1 MNGGPKDDQTGFGLD
16 QLAPGRTFARYE
28 IVRCIGVGGMG
39 AVFEATHVLLKKR
52 VALKT
57 MHSNLVRSEASKARF
72 LREAE
77 TVARIRHPNVV
88 DVTDVGIEGGIP
100 FLVMEFLEGEDL
112 LRHLGRAGRLDARAA
127 ADALLP
133 VAAGLCAVHRL
144 GIVHRDVK
152 PENILLARDAHGG
165 MVPKLIDFGV
175 SKDLEASMRSGGH
188 VPNTV
193 TGTPHYMSPEQARGA
208 AQLDGRTDQY
218 ALGVLLYQCLS
229 GRLPYESTSLLA
241 LISLIDAGSF
251 RPLEAVLPD
260 VAPELAALVHRAMA
274 PHPRDR
280 FASMELFGRA
290 LAEFASDRMRLTHE
304 RDFSPSG
311 PALLISAHDPE
322 SLAERQAAVTT
333 PADPTPLGDPFAP
346 PLAVPA
352 AVSAPATGP
361 EPSQRLWLVVVCL
374 VLLAGGG
381 LLVRYLVGGDTP
393 GPPPPRTREQP
404 GEQPPGLDIQLSH

>member
-1 MNGGPKDDQTGFGLD
+1 MSEAKDDKTGLGLD
-16 QLAPGRTFARYE
+16 QLAPGKTFARYE

-39 AVFEATHVLLKKR
+39 AVFEATHALLKKR

-57 MHSNLVRSEASKARF
+57 MHTNLVRSEASRARF

-88 DVTDVGIEGGIP
+88 DVTDVGIEHGIP

-112 LRHLGRAGRLDARAA
+112 LHLLSRQGPLEPRAA
-127 ADALLP
+127 ADAVLP

-152 PENILLARDAHGG
+152 PENVLLARDGQGG
-165 MVPKLIDFGV
+165 VIPKLIDFGV
-175 SKDLEASMRSGGH
+175 SKDLDASTRSGGQAPH
-188 VPNTV
+188 TV

-229 GRLPYESTSLLA
+229 GRLPYHSTSLLE
-241 LISLIDAGSF
+241 LISLIDAGTF
-251 RPLEAVLPD
+251 QPLD
-260 VAPELAALVHRAMA
+260 VVQPGVPAELAALVHRAMA

-290 LAEFASDRMRLTHE
+290 LSAFASDRMRLTHE
-304 RDFSPSG
+304 RDFSPSN
-311 PALLISAHDPE
+311 PAIVITSHDAA

-333 PADPTPLGDPFAP
+333 PADATPKGDPFGVDEKPAP
-346 PLAVPA
+346 VA
-352 AVSAPATGP
+352 AKT
-361 EPSQRLWLVVVCL
+361 EPSQRFWIAVVCV
-374 VLLAGGG
+374 VLLIGAG
-381 LLVRYLVGGDTP
+381 LLVRYLMGGSEPAPAKPADP
-393 GPPPPRTREQP
+393 P
-404 GEQPPGLDIQLSH
+404 GEQRPGVDIQLSR